1 MDFCTYEFFHYET
14 RLMQLKLQIPDFV
27 IYKEKIMGNFM
38 IVSAEN
44 YWTIFENSRFLKNTK
59 ESKNGTGDICA
70 HYTIE

>member
-38 IVSAEN
+38 IVSGEN
-44 YWTIFENSRFLKNTK
+44 YWTIFEKIQRRAKMAQKVFLYTK
-59 ESKNGTGDICA
+59 
-70 HYTIE
+70 IEYIN